1 LWTINITNEEGEP
14 YDLVIHID
22 LVEEGYYE
30 FWYEGWLNN
39 SDEKVEGQSFFKTN
53 KAMTPLELFGVV
65 LTYVKWDIE

>member
-30 FWYEGWLNN
+30 FWYEGW
-39 SDEKVEGQSFFKTN
+39 
-53 KAMTPLELFGVV
+53 TPLELFGVV